1 MARRGTPVI
10 VVDCSYTMAM
20 VMPDERR
27 PRSLTLAEESR
38 LVAPQIWSYEVANA
52 LHMAV
57 RRGRLEA
64 DLAAMLSRRVE
75 DYGVDLDGTEATVH
89 QRYIAARTHGL
100 SAYDAAYLELA
111 LHRRYGLA
119 TLDARLGDLAR
130 RLGLVVHN

>member
-1 MARRGTPVI
+1 MI

-27 PRSLTLAEESR
+27 PRSLTLAEESQ
-38 LVAPQIWSYEVANA
+38 LVAPQIWRYEVANA
-52 LHMAV
+52 LRTAV

-64 DLAAMLSRRVE
+64 DRAAMLSRRVD
-75 DYGVDLDGTEATVH
+75 DYGVDLDRGDITVH
-89 QRYIAARTHGL
+89 QRYIAARTHDL
-100 SAYDAAYLELA
+100 SAYDAAYLDLA

-130 RLGLVVHN
+130 RLGLVVHD

>member
-1 MARRGTPVI
+1 VI

-27 PRSLTLAEESR
+27 PRSLALAEESQ
-38 LVAPQIWSYEVANA
+38 LVAPQIWRYEVANA
-52 LHMAV
+52 LSMAV

-64 DLAAMLSRRVE
+64 DRATMLSRRVD
-75 DYGVDLDGTEATVH
+75 DYGVDLDRGDITVH
-89 QRYIAARTHGL
+89 QRYIAARTHDL
-100 SAYDAAYLELA
+100 SAYDAAYLDLA

-130 RLGLVVHN
+130 RLGLVVHD